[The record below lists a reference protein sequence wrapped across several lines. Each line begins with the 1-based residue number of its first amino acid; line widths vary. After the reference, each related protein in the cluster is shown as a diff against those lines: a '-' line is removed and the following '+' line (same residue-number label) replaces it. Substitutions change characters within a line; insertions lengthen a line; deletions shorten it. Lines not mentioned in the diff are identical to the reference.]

1 MPGPVVPL
9 PLPGGGVQEYQVPG
23 QRDWPDR
30 AAPARSRIVFAA
42 AHVVPDAT
50 ADPSPAAP
58 ARLDWD
64 ATLRFRHRLWSLGLG
79 VADAL
84 DTAQRGMGLDWPAAR
99 ELIRRGGAEARA
111 AGGRLCAGAGTDQL
125 TAGRARLD
133 DIVAAYEEQL
143 EAVEQAGAQPVLMC
157 SRALAASAR
166 GPDDYATVY
175 GTLLRQAA
183 RPVILH
189 WLGDMFDPAL
199 HGYWGSADLDLAA
212 DSVLAIVGEH
222 ADKVDGIKVS
232 LLDAGREVALRR
244 RLPPNAAGGVRL
256 YTGDDFN
263 FASLI
268 GGDAEGFSHAL
279 LGVFDPL
286 AAPAAVALRA
296 LDAGDAAG
304 FRAVLDPFVP
314 LARHIFAPPTQYYKT
329 GVVFLAYLSGYQDRF
344 VMVGGQHQ
352 ASRDRPHLASL
363 FRLAADAGLFP
374 DGELATER
382 MRLYLDG

>member
-1 MPGPVVPL
+1 MPGLAVPL
-9 PLPGGGVQEYQVPG
+9 PLPGGVAEYQVPA
-23 QRDWPDR
+23 QRDWPDH

-42 AHVVPDAT
+42 AHVVGEAT
-50 ADPSPAAP
+50 AGPAGP

-99 ELIRRGGAEARA
+99 ELIRRSGAEAQA
-111 AGGRLCAGAGTDQL
+111 VGGRLCCGAGTDQL
-125 TAGRARLD
+125 PVGRAGLGG
-133 DIVAAYEEQL
+133 IVAAYEEQL

-166 GPDDYATVY
+166 GPDDYVKVY
-175 GTLLRQAA
+175 GTLLGQVT

-199 HGYWGSADLDLAA
+199 HGYWGSPDLGVATEQ
-212 DSVLAIVGEH
+212 VLAIVAEH
-222 ADKVDGIKVS
+222 ADQVDGIKVS
-232 LLDAGREVALRR
+232 LLDAEREVALRR
-244 RLPPNAAGGVRL
+244 RLPPGVRL

-263 FASLI
+263 FAPLI
-268 GGDAEGFSHAL
+268 GGDGEGFSDAL

-286 AAPAAVALRA
+286 AAPAAVALGR
-296 LDAGDAAG
+296 LDAGDVAG
-304 FRAVLDPFVP
+304 FRAVLDPLVP
-314 LARHIFAPPTQYYKT
+314 LARHIFAAPTQYYKT
-329 GVVFLAYLSGYQDRF
+329 GVVFLAWLSGYQDHF
-344 VMVGGQHQ
+344 VMLGGQQTGRDQ
-352 ASRDRPHLASL
+352 AHLAEL

-374 DGELATER
+374 DAGLAAAR
-382 MRLYLDG
+382 MRRFLDG

>member
-1 MPGPVVPL
+1 VTQGLVVPL
-9 PLPGGGVQEYQVPG
+9 PLPGTSVREYQVPA

-30 AAPARSRIVFAA
+30 AGPARSRIVFAA
-42 AHVVPDAT
+42 AHVV
-50 ADPSPAAP
+50 ADPAADQPAAGP

-99 ELIRRGGAEARA
+99 ELIRRSGAEARTV
-111 AGGRLCAGAGTDQL
+111 GGRLCCGAGTDQL
-125 TAGRARLD
+125 PAGRAGLGG
-133 DIVAAYEEQL
+133 IVAAYEEQL
-143 EAVEQAGAQPVLMC
+143 DAVEQAGAQPVLMC

-166 GPDDYATVY
+166 GPDDYAKVY
-175 GTLLRQAA
+175 GTLLGQVR

-199 HGYWGSADLDLAA
+199 RGYWGSTDLDLAA
-212 DSVLAIVGEH
+212 GHVLAIIGAH
-222 ADKVDGIKVS
+222 ADQVDGIKVS

-244 RLPPNAAGGVRL
+244 RLPPGVRL
-256 YTGDDFN
+256 YTGDDFS
-263 FASLI
+263 FPSLI
-268 GGDAEGFSHAL
+268 GGDEQGFSHAL

-286 AAPAAVALRA
+286 AAPAAAALGW
-296 LDAGDAAG
+296 LDAGDVAG
-304 FRAVLDPFVP
+304 FRAVLDPLVP
-314 LARHIFAPPTQYYKT
+314 LARHLFAAPTQYYKT
-329 GVVFLAYLSGYQDRF
+329 GVVFLAWLSGYQDHF

-352 ASRDRPHLASL
+352 AGRDRVHLAEL

-374 DGELATER
+374 DAALAAGR
-382 MRLYLDG
+382 MRRFLDG